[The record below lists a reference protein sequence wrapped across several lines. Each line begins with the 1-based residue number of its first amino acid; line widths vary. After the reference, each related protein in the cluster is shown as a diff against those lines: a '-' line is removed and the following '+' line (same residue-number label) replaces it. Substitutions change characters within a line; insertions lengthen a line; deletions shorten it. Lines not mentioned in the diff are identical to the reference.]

1 MSNSIP
7 PHGLKHSR
15 HPCPSPIPRTHSNSV
30 HWVSDAVQPSHP
42 LSSPSPPIFSLSQQ
56 QGLFKWVSSS
66 HKVAKVLEFQ
76 LQHQS
81 FQYIQD
87 CFPLGW
93 TGWISLESMVL
104 SRVFSNTTVWVTD
117 NYYWHCVTV
126 FGLSLFSCTLVSLG
140 FTWDGI
146 TEFLSTILIFSH
158 WPSVLKVCGSLSS
171 SVRGG
176 EEALYHVV
184 CRILVPQSGI
194 EPMLPTVEVQSPS
207 HQTAREVPLSRS
219 KRLIKMRFSKI
230 ICMCML

>member
-1 MSNSIP
+1 MDCSTPGLPVHHQPPGANSNS
-7 PHGLKHSR
+7 
-15 HPCPSPIPRTHSNSV
+15 C
-30 HWVSDAVQPSHP
+30 P
-42 LSSPSPPIFSLSQQ
+42 LSQWCRPTI
-56 QGLFKWVSSS
+56 SSS
-66 HKVAKVLEFQ
+66 VVPFSSHF
-76 LQHQS
+76 QS
-81 FQYIQD
+81 FPAAGSFQMSQFITSGGQSIEVSASALVLPMNIQD

-104 SRVFSNTTVWVTD
+104 SRVFSNTTVWVTN

-219 KRLIKMRFSKI
+219 NRLIKMRFSKI